1 MSNTNNNNMQTQ
13 TSSALY
19 NAIMEA
25 GGKYRPPMFA
35 PEFSSETTTEGYI
48 ENYKNVLEDIR
59 NLLNAEAEVVHII
72 LTRIDNDI
80 YTMVDACPNAIEM
93 WKSIKRLKQGESINV
108 QDLETSL
115 LPFSTTS
122 THYTQNSST
131 ISQQA
136 ATRNR
141 DKAIVNSPPPIYD
154 QEPDMVTKDDAL
166 SKETEIDK
174 LMALISLSFNK
185 IYKPTNNNLKT
196 SSNTSRANQDN
207 NPRTNKG
214 TGYDNQRTV
223 NVVGARENVGMQVL
237 ITRRRCYC
245 VKEKARIQ
253 LSVEQVDWRED
264 TDDEPEDQELEAYY
278 LYMAKIQEVTP
289 YATENFGPIFDAEP
303 LQKFLKK
310 TQRANPR
317 LYDIG
322 CYNDILALML
332 ALESDETIRLAQEEP
347 DMVTED
353 DALSKEKEIDK
364 LMALISLSF
373 NKIYK
378 PTNNNLGTSSNTS
391 RANQD
396 NNPRTNRGTGYD
408 NQRAV
413 NVVGARKN
421 VGTKVVQQS
430 RIQCYNCKELGHV
443 ARECQ
448 KPKWAKD
455 ATYHKDKM
463 LLCKQEEA
471 GIQLKVTPDAA
482 ENSGPIFDVE
492 PLHKVQHNDDYNVFA
507 MEKEYLDQPES
518 VNDTYLA
525 DQEHDFLASLIKK
538 LKCEIDE
545 SKNRNKLLET
555 SNQTLVNKLKSEI
568 EDFKNKNKCLES
580 SNSHFKEANTELVKN
595 NQLMFKDLKKFQ
607 AELDRYH
614 DVNYA
619 SKVEIKCEKAKGELI
634 SHKMSSEKSFNEYT
648 RKTSIVSDKTKQFT
662 KKESSVKTIKKKAQ
676 IKTPFFPDSKPEKKT
691 DSSIERLV
699 ETRRRGVK

>member
-1 MSNTNNNNMQTQ
+1 
-13 TSSALY
+13 
-19 NAIMEA
+19 
-25 GGKYRPPMFA
+25 MFA
-35 PEFSSETTTEGYI
+35 PAGNLVQKTTL
-48 ENYKNVLEDIR
+48 K
-59 NLLNAEAEVVHII
+59 AEVVHII

-93 WKSIKRLKQGESINV
+93 WKSIKRLK
-108 QDLETSL
+108 
-115 LPFSTTS
+115 
-122 THYTQNSST
+122 
-131 ISQQA
+131 QA

-223 NVVGARENVGMQVL
+223 NVVGARENVGMQVVQQSRIKCYNFKEFGHVEREMFIRNQNGQRMQL

-278 LYMAKIQEVTP
+278 LYMAKIQE
-289 YATENFGPIFDAEP
+289 
-303 LQKFLKK
+303 
-310 TQRANPR
+310 
-317 LYDIG
+317 
-322 CYNDILALML
+322 
-332 ALESDETIRLAQEEP
+332 
-347 DMVTED
+347 
-353 DALSKEKEIDK
+353 
-364 LMALISLSF
+364 
-373 NKIYK
+373 
-378 PTNNNLGTSSNTS
+378 
-391 RANQD
+391 
-396 NNPRTNRGTGYD
+396 
-408 NQRAV
+408 RAV

-430 RIQCYNCKELGHV
+430 RIQCYNCKELRHV

-492 PLHKVQHNDDYNVFA
+492 SLHKVQHNDDYNVFA
-507 MEKEYLDQPES
+507 MEKEHLDQPES

-525 DQEHDFLASLIKK
+525 DQGDTNITTYSL
-538 LKCEIDE
+538 DM
-545 SKNRNKLLET
+545 ST
-555 SNQTLVNKLKSEI
+555 
-568 EDFKNKNKCLES
+568 
-580 SNSHFKEANTELVKN
+580 
-595 NQLMFKDLKKFQ
+595 
-607 AELDRYH
+607 
-614 DVNYA
+614 
-619 SKVEIKCEKAKGELI
+619 KG
-634 SHKMSSEKSFNEYT
+634 
-648 RKTSIVSDKTKQFT
+648 
-662 KKESSVKTIKKKAQ
+662 
-676 IKTPFFPDSKPEKKT
+676 
-691 DSSIERLV
+691 
-699 ETRRRGVK
+699 